1 MDDIDFGALAKK
13 PLTRPDINFAPS
25 APMVSNIQPGTFQ
38 TPLGALTG
46 NGTVAPQTTNPILA
60 SIARAA
66 NGDPRVEGTMKNIY
80 ASESRHKNEWD
91 IGDHGF
97 SGGPFQLDTQKP
109 GMVGSEFQASHPGM
123 NVSDPKTL
131 DAQADYVADWI
142 RNHPN
147 QDYSKVWHGLQHP
160 DRFGN
165 LTGGY
170 AGQARPDI
178 GFGGKPDINFGAP
191 QKGGGFGEYIG
202 TSLSQLGKIP
212 GDIARGAVETA
223 KEIGQGYMQGQA
235 GARTWAA
242 KPLYGIGG
250 ALKAA
255 ASSPAAQALGEAG
268 MGLAGVELPPAL
280 PGGAAVRAAE
290 NIPTIEKAAPDV
302 AKAVKA
308 EVAPEAKLAGAALT
322 PQSAGAAASFKYPTA
337 TIKPGKG
344 VWGASTEGRNV
355 IRQQIGEAS
364 RRTAQ
369 EDAALE
375 QFRKA
380 SNQMTPEQSVD
391 AIRYMQSRTAHIGP
405 SGEMQGPASKIDP
418 AFQGMADEIRHG
430 YSERRA
436 EMENIDSMAK
446 MQFEEDH
453 FAQRWEDPR
462 AAQKVFRDY
471 GAGKEGSSQF
481 TKAKKFTDWDAGLA
495 AGLKPKT
502 FNIVDIAA
510 NDFANQDRFI
520 AGAKIRDIMED
531 QGFLKWSQSPKE
543 IPDEWIPLK
552 GWGAQKGMGW
562 QAYAPP
568 GMARNYNNFYGK
580 GWAAVSPTA
589 GSIANGLRST
599 TAGFTA
605 AELGFS
611 GYHAL
616 AISKEAIHTSFADAV
631 YELAHGHPLSAAK
644 ELGKAPIAMP
654 YYLAKGMRANKEYLG
669 VNQGSATLTKAV
681 DALSQVNAQMHKL
694 DPAFLSGTGSNIF
707 KTISRGAF
715 QKELDNSLRH
725 IADAPTILGKLGTS
739 AKEVGGAL
747 GDVLNTAGMPLF
759 QWIIP
764 NVKRGM
770 MADAVSKFI
779 DANPLATWDQILD
792 HAQTVSDV
800 ADERFG
806 EMVQDNLF
814 WQPLVKQSA
823 QIAMRSASW
832 AYGSWTQYIGGVKEL
847 KDIPKSGLSRR
858 SAYVLAGLIVEP
870 MIAGMLTYWMTGK
883 MPTEYKDFVFP
894 KTGGTVPEHPY
905 GKPEEKYTVPERL
918 QLPGNIKEILDI
930 AGAGDDA
937 IHGDISGF
945 RNYAAGKLNDFW
957 QAMGD
962 LSTNTQWPNDPLYN
976 PALPESA
983 IQQYFKW
990 AWNRFGPI
998 SVKSG
1003 TADIPQGTKLGPW
1016 VRATGPRVPGRRWID
1031 PEGYEYARMK
1041 MNKQKAKITEH
1052 RAKKRHEDAS
1062 PEEAI
1067 IEPRH

>member
-1 MDDIDFGALAKK
+1 
-13 PLTRPDINFAPS
+13 
-25 APMVSNIQPGTFQ
+25 
-38 TPLGALTG
+38 
-46 NGTVAPQTTNPILA
+46 
-60 SIARAA
+60 
-66 NGDPRVEGTMKNIY
+66 
-80 ASESRHKNEWD
+80 
-91 IGDHGF
+91 
-97 SGGPFQLDTQKP
+97 
-109 GMVGSEFQASHPGM
+109 
-123 NVSDPKTL
+123 
-131 DAQADYVADWI
+131 
-142 RNHPN
+142 
-147 QDYSKVWHGLQHP
+147 
-160 DRFGN
+160 
-165 LTGGY
+165 
-170 AGQARPDI
+170 
-178 GFGGKPDINFGAP
+178 
-191 QKGGGFGEYIG
+191 
-202 TSLSQLGKIP
+202 
-212 GDIARGAVETA
+212 
-223 KEIGQGYMQGQA
+223 
-235 GARTWAA
+235 
-242 KPLYGIGG
+242 
-250 ALKAA
+250 
-255 ASSPAAQALGEAG
+255 
-268 MGLAGVELPPAL
+268 
-280 PGGAAVRAAE
+280 
-290 NIPTIEKAAPDV
+290 
-302 AKAVKA
+302 
-308 EVAPEAKLAGAALT
+308 
-322 PQSAGAAASFKYPTA
+322 
-337 TIKPGKG
+337 
-344 VWGASTEGRNV
+344 
-355 IRQQIGEAS
+355 
-364 RRTAQ
+364 
-369 EDAALE
+369 
-375 QFRKA
+375 
-380 SNQMTPEQSVD
+380 MTPEQSVD

-481 TKAKKFTDWDAGLA
+481 TKAKKFADWDAGLA

-543 IPDEWIPLK
+543 IPDEWVPLK

-580 GWAAVSPTA
+580 GWASVSPTA

-694 DPAFLSGTGSNIF
+694 DPAFLSGSGSNIF

-800 ADERFG
+800 SDERFG

-905 GKPEEKYTVPERL
+905 GKPEEKYTVPERI

-945 RNYAAGKLNDFW
+945 RNYATGKLNDFW

-1016 VRATGPRVPGRRWID
+1016 VRAMGPRVPGRRWID